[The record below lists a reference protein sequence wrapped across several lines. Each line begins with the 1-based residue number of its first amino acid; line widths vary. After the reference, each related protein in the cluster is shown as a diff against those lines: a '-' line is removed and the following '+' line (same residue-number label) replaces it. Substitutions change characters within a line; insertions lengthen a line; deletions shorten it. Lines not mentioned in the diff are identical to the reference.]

1 MLWASDV
8 HQENQT
14 MSQQII
20 RRLLL
25 VLVGRLTAF
34 DITTDMALGG
44 TSVLPGVLS
53 FKDSHASRYT
63 PISYY
68 HLPDFVGQ

>member
-1 MLWASDV
+1 
-8 HQENQT
+8 
-14 MSQQII
+14 MSQQTI

-53 FKDSHASRYT
+53 
-63 PISYY
+63 
-68 HLPDFVGQ
+68 LQGQPC